1 MSKSTEYL
9 TYSNTPSHTTTTD
22 LQNWITT
29 THNGHSAN
37 QIITTSGNTTITRDT
52 VSYSLDNYLEGVRE
66 SIKRVNSEE
75 ELIKLMSELDRL
87 KKEMEGC
94 LERIQDTK
102 IKRRKLKL

>member
-29 THNGHSAN
+29 THNGSSAK
-37 QIITTSGNTTITRDT
+37 QIITTSGNTTITDSLI
-52 VSYSLDNYLEGVRE
+52 SYSADKYLDGIRT
-66 SIKRVNSEE
+66 SIKSVNSEE